1 MNYINDKWVSWISS
15 DFSFFFFVFFFF
27 CPLNAAQMLRKAVA
41 GLLKLDMII
50 VDAG

>member
-1 MNYINDKWVSWISS
+1 MTSEFPESQVIFP
-15 DFSFFFFVFFFF
+15 FSFSFFFF
-27 CPLNAAQMLRKAVA
+27 CPLNAAHMLRKAVA